1 MPKKPEILDFLL
13 ANGARLPA
21 SPQKV
26 AVPVGRGACV
36 GSQNLFDQAIDF
48 EFSDPD
54 QACCKSNS
62 LHEVHVKNV
71 LDAARSIC
79 ASCPIAQ
86 SCATWAVANNE
97 PGVWGGMTSA
107 ERQRRFGETPITLEK
122 AAELLEEYEFLQS
135 APVEAICR
143 KYAAV
148 PRSVAR
154 WRKTLRSQLGLAA

>member
-1 MPKKPEILDFLL
+1 MTKRPEILDFLL
-13 ANGARLPA
+13 ANGATLPT
-21 SPQKV
+21 SPQEV

-48 EFSDPD
+48 DFPD
-54 QACCKSNS
+54 ADKTCCKSKS
-62 LHEVHVKNV
+62 LHEVHIKTV
-71 LDAARSIC
+71 LGAAKAIC
-79 ASCPIAQ
+79 SGCPIVQ
-86 SCATWAVANNE
+86 SCTTWAVANNE
-97 PGVWGGMTSA
+97 PGVWGGMTSV
-107 ERQRRFGETPITLEK
+107 ERQQRFGKAPITLEK

-143 KYAAV
+143 KYDAV

>member
-1 MPKKPEILDFLL
+1 MTKRPEILDFLL
-13 ANGARLPA
+13 ANGATLPA
-21 SPQKV
+21 SPQEV
-26 AVPVGRGACV
+26 AVPVGRGACA

-48 EFSDPD
+48 EFLETD

-62 LHEVHVKNV
+62 LHEVHVKMV
-71 LDAARSIC
+71 LDAAKAIC
-79 ASCPIAQ
+79 AGCPIAQ

-97 PGVWGGMTSA
+97 PGVWGGMTSV
-107 ERQRRFGETPITLEK
+107 ERQRRFGKALITIEN

-135 APVEAICR
+135 ASVEAICR
-143 KYAAV
+143 KYDAV